1 MTKSISVLGKPT
13 ESIRVNGRGRE
24 RRGPSCLCEPT
35 ILPWR
40 KPREGRTRD
49 SQAEDEAVHGLSGH
63 RCGPRADWRRQRRG
77 SKDGRAMVR
86 RGAEAWPR
94 SQSQTQGRGDPRRAS
109 VCGAEIQGS
118 RGFRLR
124 ETPHTKKLG
133 RGDARP
139 ALSSSP
145 ASARQVSG
153 LPCTAPRAP
162 PATPPSAGKW
172 PLTGNG
178 SQGPRPPRHA
188 TPRHA
193 GHPVTPLA
201 PRTSS
206 FRVFSGAQV
215 KEGSRHVTTETTL
228 RCGASRAPWGA
239 RPQPW
244 PRPTTCLAL
253 TRSNRKCL
261 QMFRMF
267 FGWENNSQV
276 NSSTLRRRL

>member
-1 MTKSISVLGKPT
+1 MAEGG
-13 ESIRVNGRGRE
+13 NG
-24 RRGPSCLCEPT
+24 
-35 ILPWR
+35 
-40 KPREGRTRD
+40 
-49 SQAEDEAVHGLSGH
+49 EAPAA
-63 RCGPRADWRRQRRG
+63 CA
-77 SKDGRAMVR
+77 
-86 RGAEAWPR
+86 
-94 SQSQTQGRGDPRRAS
+94 
-109 VCGAEIQGS
+109 S
-118 RGFRLR
+118 RGFCRGGSRATAGLGTPKPKTRLCTASPATGAGR
-124 ETPHTKKLG
+124 AQTGEG
-133 RGDARP
+133 RGGGVRTGGRWSGAGRKRGRGVRARHKGEETRDARVCAALKSRAREAFASGKLRTRRSWEGVTRP

-162 PATPPSAGKW
+162 PATPASAGKSHRKRISR
-172 PLTGNG
+172 T
-178 SQGPRPPRHA
+178 QAATPRHA
-188 TPRHA
+188 TPA
-193 GHPVTPLA
+193 APVTPLA

-228 RCGASRAPWGA
+228 CCGASRAPWGA

-244 PRPTTCLAL
+244 PRPTTGLAL
-253 TRSNRKCL
+253 TRSTRKCL

>member
-24 RRGPSCLCEPT
+24 RRGPSCLCEPR
-35 ILPWR
+35 ILPRR

-49 SQAEDEAVHGLSGH
+49 SEAEDEAVHGLSGH

-86 RGAEAWPR
+86 HGAEAWPR

-124 ETPHTKKLG
+124 ETPHTKKPG

-162 PATPPSAGKW
+162 PATPASAGKW

-188 TPRHA
+188 TPRRPPRSLPSRLARAASESSRERRSRRGLAMPPRRLHCA
-193 GHPVTPLA
+193 VGRPVCRGGRGPSPGLA
-201 PRTSS
+201 PLPASPSLAATENVSRCFECSS
-206 FRVFSGAQV
+206 RG
-215 KEGSRHVTTETTL
+215 KII
-228 RCGASRAPWGA
+228 P
-239 RPQPW
+239 
-244 PRPTTCLAL
+244 
-253 TRSNRKCL
+253 K
-261 QMFRMF
+261 
-267 FGWENNSQV
+267 
-276 NSSTLRRRL
+276 

>member
-1 MTKSISVLGKPT
+1 MAEGGNGEAPAACASRRFCRGGSRAKAGLGTPKPKT
-13 ESIRVNGRGRE
+13 RLCTASPATGAGRAQTGEGRGGGVRTGGRWSGAGRKRGRGVRARHKGEETRDARVCAALKSRARE
-24 RRGPSCLCEPT
+24 AFASGKLRTRRS
-35 ILPWR
+35 
-40 KPREGRTRD
+40 REGVT
-49 SQAEDEAVHGLSGH
+49 
-63 RCGPRADWRRQRRG
+63 
-77 SKDGRAMVR
+77 
-86 RGAEAWPR
+86 
-94 SQSQTQGRGDPRRAS
+94 
-109 VCGAEIQGS
+109 
-118 RGFRLR
+118 
-124 ETPHTKKLG
+124 
-133 RGDARP
+133 
-139 ALSSSP
+139 
-145 ASARQVSG
+145 
-153 LPCTAPRAP
+153 RAP
-162 PATPPSAGKW
+162 PFLPPPPRPGRCQVSPAQC
-172 PLTGNG
+172 P
-178 SQGPRPPRHA
+178 GPRQRLLLARGSGLSQETDLKDPGRHA

-193 GHPVTPLA
+193 GRPVTPLA

-244 PRPTTCLAL
+244 PRPTTSLAL

>member
-1 MTKSISVLGKPT
+1 
-13 ESIRVNGRGRE
+13 
-24 RRGPSCLCEPT
+24 
-35 ILPWR
+35 
-40 KPREGRTRD
+40 
-49 SQAEDEAVHGLSGH
+49 
-63 RCGPRADWRRQRRG
+63 
-77 SKDGRAMVR
+77 MVR

-153 LPCTAPRAP
+153 LPCTVPRAP
-162 PATPPSAGKW
+162 PATPASAGKW

-188 TPRHA
+188 TPA
-193 GHPVTPLA
+193 APVTPLA

-228 RCGASRAPWGA
+228 CCGASRAPWGA

-253 TRSNRKCL
+253 TRSTRKCL

>member
-13 ESIRVNGRGRE
+13 ESIRDNGRGRE

-35 ILPWR
+35 ILPRR

-49 SQAEDEAVHGLSGH
+49 SEAEDEAVHGLSGH
-63 RCGPRADWRRQRRG
+63 RCGPRADSRRQRRG

-124 ETPHTKKLG
+124 ETPHTKKPG

-153 LPCTAPRAP
+153 SPLH
-162 PATPPSAGKW
+162 SA
-172 PLTGNG
+172 
-178 SQGPRPPRHA
+178 QGP
-188 TPRHA
+188 
-193 GHPVTPLA
+193 
-201 PRTSS
+201 
-206 FRVFSGAQV
+206 
-215 KEGSRHVTTETTL
+215 
-228 RCGASRAPWGA
+228 ASDS
-239 RPQPW
+239 
-244 PRPTTCLAL
+244 C
-253 TRSNRKCL
+253 
-261 QMFRMF
+261 
-267 FGWENNSQV
+267 
-276 NSSTLRRRL
+276 

>member
-1 MTKSISVLGKPT
+1 MAEGGNGEAPAACASRRFCRGGSRAKAGLGTPKPKT
-13 ESIRVNGRGRE
+13 R
-24 RRGPSCLCEPT
+24 LCTASP
-35 ILPWR
+35 
-40 KPREGRTRD
+40 
-49 SQAEDEAVHGLSGH
+49 GH

-153 LPCTAPRAP
+153 LPCTVPRAP
-162 PATPPSAGKW
+162 PVTPASAGKSHRKRISR
-172 PLTGNG
+172 T
-178 SQGPRPPRHA
+178 QAATPRHA
-188 TPRHA
+188 TPRWPPRSLPSRLARAASEFSRERRSRRGLAMSPRRLHCA
-193 GHPVTPLA
+193 VGRPARRGGRGPSPGLA
-201 PRTSS
+201 PLPASPSLAATENVSRCFECSS
-206 FRVFSGAQV
+206 GG
-215 KEGSRHVTTETTL
+215 KII
-228 RCGASRAPWGA
+228 P
-239 RPQPW
+239 
-244 PRPTTCLAL
+244 
-253 TRSNRKCL
+253 K
-261 QMFRMF
+261 
-267 FGWENNSQV
+267 
-276 NSSTLRRRL
+276 

>member
-35 ILPWR
+35 ILPRR
-40 KPREGRTRD
+40 KPREGRTWD
-49 SQAEDEAVHGLSGH
+49 SEAEDEAVHGLSGH
-63 RCGPRADWRRQRRG
+63 RCGPRADSRRQRRG

-124 ETPHTKKLG
+124 ETPHTKKPG

-162 PATPPSAGKW
+162 PATPASAGKSHRKRISR
-172 PLTGNG
+172 T
-178 SQGPRPPRHA
+178 QAATPRHA
-188 TPRHA
+188 TPA
-193 GHPVTPLA
+193 APVTPLA

-244 PRPTTCLAL
+244 PRPTTGLAL

>member
-1 MTKSISVLGKPT
+1 
-13 ESIRVNGRGRE
+13 
-24 RRGPSCLCEPT
+24 
-35 ILPWR
+35 
-40 KPREGRTRD
+40 
-49 SQAEDEAVHGLSGH
+49 
-63 RCGPRADWRRQRRG
+63 
-77 SKDGRAMVR
+77 MVR

-109 VCGAEIQGS
+109 MCGAEIQGS

-124 ETPHTKKLG
+124 ETPHTKKPG

-139 ALSSSP
+139 ALSSSPASPCRTSSP

-162 PATPPSAGKW
+162 PATPASAGKSHRKRISR
-172 PLTGNG
+172 T
-178 SQGPRPPRHA
+178 QATPRHA
-188 TPRHA
+188 TPA
-193 GHPVTPLA
+193 APVTPLA

-244 PRPTTCLAL
+244 PRPTTGLAL

>member
-13 ESIRVNGRGRE
+13 ERIRVNGRGRE

-35 ILPWR
+35 ILPRR

-49 SQAEDEAVHGLSGH
+49 SEAEDEAVHGLSGH

-133 RGDARP
+133 RGDAHP
-139 ALSSSP
+139 ALSSSPAYPCRTSSP

-162 PATPPSAGKW
+162 PVTPASAGKSHRKRISR
-172 PLTGNG
+172 T
-178 SQGPRPPRHA
+178 QAA

-193 GHPVTPLA
+193 GRPGHSPSRLARAASESSRERRSSRGLAMSPRRLHCAVGRPARRGGRGPSPGLA
-201 PRTSS
+201 PLPASPSLAATENVSRCFECSS
-206 FRVFSGAQV
+206 RG
-215 KEGSRHVTTETTL
+215 KII
-228 RCGASRAPWGA
+228 P
-239 RPQPW
+239 
-244 PRPTTCLAL
+244 
-253 TRSNRKCL
+253 K
-261 QMFRMF
+261 
-267 FGWENNSQV
+267 
-276 NSSTLRRRL
+276 

>member
-1 MTKSISVLGKPT
+1 MAEGGNGEAPAACASRRFCRGGSRAKAGLGTPKPKT
-13 ESIRVNGRGRE
+13 RLCTASPATGAGRAQTGEGRGGGVRTGGRWSGAGRKRGRGVRARHKGEETRDARVCAALKSRARE
-24 RRGPSCLCEPT
+24 AFASGKLRTRRS
-35 ILPWR
+35 
-40 KPREGRTRD
+40 REGVTR
-49 SQAEDEAVHGLSGH
+49 APPFLPPPPRPG
-63 RCGPRADWRRQRRG
+63 RCQ
-77 SKDGRAMVR
+77 
-86 RGAEAWPR
+86 
-94 SQSQTQGRGDPRRAS
+94 
-109 VCGAEIQGS
+109 
-118 RGFRLR
+118 
-124 ETPHTKKLG
+124 
-133 RGDARP
+133 
-139 ALSSSP
+139 
-145 ASARQVSG
+145 G

-162 PATPPSAGKW
+162 PATPASAGKSHRKRISR
-172 PLTGNG
+172 T
-178 SQGPRPPRHA
+178 QAA

-193 GHPVTPLA
+193 GRPVTPLA

-215 KEGSRHVTTETTL
+215 KEGSRHATTETTL